1 MFILKDYQH
10 KHILPPDLA
19 SLYTSRT
26 IILVASGFLGLF
38 LPVFLLINIKSLEL
52 VLLYYLIG
60 WGLYLFLVA
69 PGAMLINKFGIKA
82 VFTAALPV
90 LALYYATLYFLP
102 GDVLVFTVLSM
113 LVLVLYRMLYWVP
126 YHTEF
131 ASLSQRENRGKQLG
145 LLDFF
150 SSFLGIIIPLV
161 SGFLIKE
168 FGFQL
173 VFVIVIILIFTAMIP
188 LRFLPRLKVRYSW
201 SYKKTWQEF
210 FSRKNRKMMLAY
222 MGDGAEN
229 WVGGALWPIFIWQL
243 LEGQYLT
250 VGAISSVITLVA
262 VVLKLAVGDYSDK
275 FSKRKMMRIGS
286 ILYAFGWIVKMFIT
300 TAFQIF
306 LASTY
311 HNFALIL
318 LRTPLDA
325 LMYEKAADSGH
336 YVDEYSTLREMFLQ
350 LGRVIVIVAVLL
362 LLRFLPLNLV
372 FFLAAIASLL
382 VNLLPHH
389 GIYEKTGVR

>member
-38 LPVFLLINIKSLEL
+38 LPGFLLINIKSLEL

-229 WVGGALWPIFIWQL
+229 WV
-243 LEGQYLT
+243 
-250 VGAISSVITLVA
+250 
-262 VVLKLAVGDYSDK
+262 
-275 FSKRKMMRIGS
+275 
-286 ILYAFGWIVKMFIT
+286 VKMFIT